1 MSLPA
6 GTLLRRGVLRRCA
19 VCGTGR
25 LFRRWF
31 AMVPE
36 CPGCGLVF
44 RRSPG
49 HWLGSWF
56 LNVLVVQSVLVV
68 GISVLVAVTWPAR
81 LSPLSIAAVI
91 AVALIVP
98 ALAFPFTRTVW
109 TAIDLVMRPLEF
121 DDGVPPGVELEQ
133 ARATGSRRQPRS

>member
-1 MSLPA
+1 MTPS
-6 GTLLRRGVLRRCA
+6 
-19 VCGTGR
+19 
-25 LFRRWF
+25 
-31 AMVPE
+31 

-56 LNVLVVQSVLVV
+56 LNVLVVQTVLVV
-68 GISVLVAVTWPAR
+68 GITVLVASTWPSR
-81 LSPLSIAAVI
+81 LRWWEITSVI
-91 AVALIVP
+91 VVALVVP
-98 ALAFPFTRTVW
+98 LVVFPFTRTLW

-133 ARATGSRRQPRS
+133 AKQRRRRGIPST